1 MSGAN
6 ASPVGRSHQE
16 KSRANASPVGRSHQ
30 EKSGANASP
39 VGRSHQEKSGAN
51 ASPAR
56 SASAIARSLKKR
68 RSHREMFK
76 QVRFWKFWQFGML
89 VCFGIV
95 IGVWAAAQVSVARQ
109 PLSNWMPAGALLYLE
124 SSDFATQLRDWNR
137 SEVKTKWLASKNHEQ
152 FLTTRLV
159 LKLKEVY
166 REFSSAAGFEP
177 DLDELET
184 VAGTDTAL
192 ALYDL
197 GRLDLVYISRLPSA
211 QLGQNVLTR
220 VRADYQ
226 SRNAAGES
234 YFVRQSGNRT
244 AAFAIAGDYVVV
256 STREDLLA
264 TALELI
270 RGNTAGRSI
279 SQETWYEDA
288 LRAIAGDATGPVAVR
303 LVMDLPNVIKTPY
316 FRSYWIQRNTADLR
330 NYSAFLSQVKRN
342 TDALEENRVLIRSEQ
357 MPILA
362 HESATTELQRH
373 IPDGVGLFRLWDTSS
388 VDFAM
393 DLIRQ
398 KFFAAGPTASIARR
412 NAPVFSLDGP
422 VGSEADLQTRIDK
435 APKPSLAGALT
446 LELLKALVESA
457 GLEAILHL
465 ESSLPM
471 DDTTFVRSD
480 AVVALRASSAWKAAD
495 VRSALTAAVAS
506 YQSVSA
512 IGLQWRNVASGN
524 YMLSQWDGL
533 LPLTI
538 YVDGQT
544 LWIARTPALL
554 SSALNQSTATAPQ
567 SGSYLARY
575 IHRGE
580 LSPYLKIMRM
590 LDLSDQ
596 PNYSSFFSEN
606 IGSLASALDVIQSV
620 SVKTNDSGLV
630 QRQAIRYELAR

>member
-1 MSGAN
+1 MTARISLN
-6 ASPVGRSHQE
+6 LGRTGGHRPPLQSEHQE
-16 KSRANASPVGRSHQ
+16 
-30 EKSGANASP
+30 
-39 VGRSHQEKSGAN
+39 
-51 ASPAR
+51 
-56 SASAIARSLKKR
+56 
-68 RSHREMFK
+68 MK
-76 QVRFWKFWQFGML
+76 QVRFWKFGQFGML
-89 VCFGIV
+89 ICLGIV
-95 IGVWAAAQVSVARQ
+95 VGVWAAAQVSIAPQ
-109 PLSNWMPAGALLYLE
+109 PLSNWMPGGALLYLE

-137 SEVKTKWLASKNHEQ
+137 SEVKTKWLAGRNHEQ

-166 REFSSAAGFEP
+166 AEFSSAAGFEP

-192 ALYDL
+192 ALYDI

-220 VRADYQ
+220 VRAGYQ
-226 SRNAAGES
+226 ARNAAGES

-244 AAFAIAGDYVVV
+244 TAFAVAGDYVVV

-264 TALELI
+264 AALERI

-288 LRAIAGDATGPVAVR
+288 FRAMAAEATGPVAVR
-303 LVMDLPNVIKTPY
+303 LVMDLPNVIRTPY
-316 FRSYWIQRNTADLR
+316 FRSYWIQRNAADFR

-342 TDALEENRVLIRSEQ
+342 AGALEETRVLIRSEQ
-357 MPILA
+357 APIPA
-362 HESATTELQRH
+362 HESATVELQRH
-373 IPDGVGLFRLWDTSS
+373 IPDGAGLFRLWDTSS

-393 DLIRQ
+393 DIIRQ
-398 KFFAAGPTASIARR
+398 KFFAAGPGKSIARQ
-412 NAPVFSLDGP
+412 NAPGLSFDGP
-422 VGSEADLQTRIDK
+422 AGSEADLQTRIDE

-446 LELLKALVESA
+446 LEPFKALVESA

-465 ESSLPM
+465 ESSLPQ

-480 AVVALRASSAWKAAD
+480 AAVALRASSSWNAAD

-512 IGLQWRNVASGN
+512 IGLEWRNIASGN
-524 YMLSQWDGL
+524 YTLSQWDGL
-533 LPLTI
+533 LPMTI

-554 SSALNQSTATAPQ
+554 SSALNHSTTTVPQ
-567 SGSYLARY
+567 PGTYLARY
-575 IHRGE
+575 IHRSE

>member
-1 MSGAN
+1 MSGM
-6 ASPVGRSHQE
+6 
-16 KSRANASPVGRSHQ
+16 
-30 EKSGANASP
+30 
-39 VGRSHQEKSGAN
+39 
-51 ASPAR
+51 
-56 SASAIARSLKKR
+56 KKI
-68 RSHREMFK
+68 
-76 QVRFWKFWQFGML
+76 RFWKFGQFGML
-89 VCFGIV
+89 ICLGIV
-95 IGVWAAAQVSVARQ
+95 VGVWAAAQVSIAPQ
-109 PLSNWMPAGALLYLE
+109 PLSSWMPAGALVYLE

-137 SEVKTKWLASKNHEQ
+137 SEVKTKWLAGKNHEQ

-166 REFSSAAGFEP
+166 GEFSSAAGFEP

-192 ALYDL
+192 AVYDI

-220 VRADYQ
+220 VRGGYQ
-226 SRNAAGES
+226 GRNAAGES

-264 TALELI
+264 AALELI
-270 RGNTAGRSI
+270 RGNTSGRSI

-288 LRAIAGDATGPVAVR
+288 LRAMAADATGPVAVR
-303 LVMDLPNVIKTPY
+303 LVMDLPNVIKTPH
-316 FRSYWIQRNTADLR
+316 FRSYWIQKNAADFR

-342 TDALEENRVLIRSEQ
+342 ADALQEDRVLIRSEQ
-357 MPILA
+357 APALA
-362 HESATTELQRH
+362 HESAAAELQRH

-393 DLIRQ
+393 DIIRQ
-398 KFFAAGPTASIARR
+398 KFFAAGPAASIARR
-412 NAPVFSLDGP
+412 NAPGLSFDGP
-422 VGSEADLQTRIDK
+422 AASEADLQTRIDE
-435 APKPSLAGALT
+435 APKPSLAGALM
-446 LELLKALVESA
+446 LESLKALVESA

-471 DDTTFVRSD
+471 DDTTFVRRD
-480 AVVALRASSAWKAAD
+480 AVVALRASSSWNAAD
-495 VRSALTAAVAS
+495 VRSALTSAVAS
-506 YQSVSA
+506 YQSVGT

-524 YMLSQWDGL
+524 YTLTQWDGL
-533 LPLTI
+533 FPLTI

-544 LWIARTPALL
+544 LWIGRTPALL
-554 SSALNQSTATAPQ
+554 SSALNHSTTTAPQ
-567 SGSYLARY
+567 PGTYLARY
-575 IHRGE
+575 IHRSE

-606 IGSLASALDVIQSV
+606 IGGLASVLDVIQSV
-620 SVKTNDSGLV
+620 SVKINDSGLV